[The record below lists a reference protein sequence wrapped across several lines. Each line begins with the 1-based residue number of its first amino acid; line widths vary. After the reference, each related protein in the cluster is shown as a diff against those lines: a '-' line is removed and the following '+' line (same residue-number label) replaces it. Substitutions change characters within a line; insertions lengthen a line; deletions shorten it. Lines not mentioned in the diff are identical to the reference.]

1 MDLGTKEMIDT
12 MLPVLNER
20 QRRLFLAKQAAVLGY
35 GGITEVSKYTGVSRQ
50 TITKGIKELDEGTD
64 NFTGTNRSRRP
75 GGGRKDIRE
84 HYHEIVKTIKGLIE
98 GHTKGNPENSLLWTS
113 KSMRNIQA
121 ALEGQGIKASHTR
134 IGEILKEEGYSLQ
147 ANRKELAKNS
157 CHADRDAQFEYINR
171 VTKKAMKRG
180 MAVLSIDAKKKENIG
195 NFRNKGKEYAEK
207 GKGTLVYDHD
217 FLEKTLGKATPY
229 GIYDLFKNAGFVN
242 VGLSGDTSEFAVNS
256 IKKWWKMAGMGAY
269 GEADEIVITA
279 DCGGSNGYRV
289 RLWKY
294 CLQRLANGTGKKITV
309 LHFPPGTSKWNKI
322 EHRLFS
328 FISKNWRGK
337 PLISAAVIVNLIG
350 STKTKNGLKVRCV
363 LDKAEYKTSRKVS
376 DSEYNLINMKKHKFH
391 GEWNYTISPQ
401 LT

>member
-1 MDLGTKEMIDT
+1 MDLGIKELIDT
-12 MLPVLNER
+12 MLPILNER
-20 QRRLFLAKQAAVLGY
+20 QRRFFLAKQAAIIGY
-35 GGITEVSKYTGVSRQ
+35 GGITEISNYTGVSRQ
-50 TITKGIKELDEGTD
+50 TITNGIKELNEGTD
-64 NFTGTNRSRRP
+64 NFTDTNRSRRP
-75 GGGRKDIRE
+75 GGGRKNISE
-84 HYHEIVKTIKGLIE
+84 QYPEIEQTITGLIE
-98 GHTKGNPENSLLWTS
+98 RHTKGNPESSLLWTS
-113 KSMRNIQA
+113 KSIRNIKA
-121 ALEGQGIKASHTR
+121 ALEIQGITISHTR
-134 IGEILKEEGYSLQ
+134 IGGILKEAGYSLQ

-171 VTKKAMKRG
+171 RTKRAMEGG

-195 NFRNKGKEYAEK
+195 KFKNSGKEYARK
-207 GKGTLVYDHD
+207 GEGALVYDHD

-229 GIYDLFKNAGFVN
+229 GIYDIFKNAGFVN

-256 IKKWWKMAGMGAY
+256 IKKWWMTAGK
-269 GEADEIVITA
+269 GEYAAADELVITA

-289 RLWKY
+289 KLWKY
-294 CLQRLANGTGKKITV
+294 CLQKLANETGKKITV

-350 STKTKNGLKVRCV
+350 STKTETGLKVTCV
-363 LDKAEYKTSRKVS
+363 LDKNKYKTSRKVS
-376 DSEYNLINMKKHKFH
+376 DSEYNSINIKTHKFH